1 MANYDNARYSYN
13 DVLNGVK
20 DAYFMRDDS
29 LRFSAGVKTM
39 QQKFN
44 YAGYNCGTPD
54 GKFGAGTEKIVREFQ
69 ADEFIG
75 VDGKAGKGTIS
86 RLEYGYDNSR
96 YSYNEVLNSNSAY
109 YARDTKLR
117 RSTGVQTMQEK
128 LRAAGY
134 SCSVDGQFGAGT
146 ASAVK
151 KFQAAHGLS
160 ADGRAGRNTLRALGS
175 GESGGGSDVHGD
187 YITAGSG
194 GWLKLYKKPT
204 CSKPGRAISIPSVA
218 SFRGSDGFTYAF
230 TNRNYWYA
238 YENPYGGNKLN
249 PAAISRIRAVT
260 GSNPVVKVGA
270 NGEYTDEHGNYWMA
284 VGPKV
289 PYPAQ
294 ASGTQISPNNM
305 YATGKLDVVVKDSS
319 GTRYYIPG
327 VIGDTKAHTWSNGVI
342 QTFKAYPNGAFE
354 SARGNFNGT
363 VCAEFIG
370 ALNGKLAGL
379 GKYSVEKIIFYAN

>member
-20 DAYFMRDDS
+20 SAYFMRDDS

-151 KFQAAHGLS
+151 KFQVAHGLS
-160 ADGRAGRNTLRALGS
+160 VDGRAGRNTLRALNK
-175 GESGGGSDVHGD
+175 GESGGDINVGGPVYASTAEANSTLTTAQMNANAAYVLSYLRQQGFTKQAACAVIGNMQAESDVDPGVWQEKNDILQGYGLIQWDDATKFLNYAVKKGYLANAQPETTNAMALNNPKKLMDAELEFLIWSCQPAQSEFFAPKPAMQHTGHSMSFD
-187 YITAGSG
+187 TFKKST
-194 GWLKLYKKPT
+194 LKVHTL
-204 CSKPGRAISIPSVA
+204 AIVFHDHYERSQDNA
-218 SFRGSDGFTYAF
+218 TKLNLRGNYAESWF
-230 TNRNYWYA
+230 
-238 YENPYGGNKLN
+238 NKL
-249 PAAISRIRAVT
+249 
-260 GSNPVVKVGA
+260 
-270 NGEYTDEHGNYWMA
+270 
-284 VGPKV
+284 
-289 PYPAQ
+289 
-294 ASGTQISPNNM
+294 
-305 YATGKLDVVVKDSS
+305 
-319 GTRYYIPG
+319 
-327 VIGDTKAHTWSNGVI
+327 
-342 QTFKAYPNGAFE
+342 
-354 SARGNFNGT
+354 
-363 VCAEFIG
+363 
-370 ALNGKLAGL
+370 
-379 GKYSVEKIIFYAN
+379 